1 MRCDSF
7 AKHLD
12 LAPSADTQDP
22 YFTDAAAH
30 LRVCDACRAKM
41 IRRLDAERSIRMTM
55 ESMAPVPETLLTSV
69 ISATRAVKARRSR
82 WRSWAGMAASF
93 MLVIGLSASGYTYW
107 KQGQTEAAVERLCV
121 LSIRN
126 HEVYHRPEFTT
137 GNMELISKWL
147 SGRLGHFVKMP
158 DLLNIP
164 SVTGARLCA
173 LGEHAVAVVN
183 FTIDNKRSSLFSF
196 YPSQFGVEGVT
207 EPPKFEM
214 GYTVAVWDENGVG
227 YSLVS
232 EAPVEKI
239 KAMFA
244 SGYMRN

>member
-1 MRCDSF
+1 MRCDNF
-7 AKHLD
+7 ARQLD
-12 LAPSADTQDP
+12 LAPSPDSTDT
-22 YFTDAAAH
+22 YLTDAIAH
-30 LRVCDACRAKM
+30 LRVCEACRGKM
-41 IRRLDAERSIRMTM
+41 VRRLDAERSIRMTM

-82 WRSWAGMAASF
+82 WRSWTAIAASF

-107 KQGQTEAAVERLCV
+107 KQSQTEAAVERLCV

-126 HEVYHRPEFTT
+126 HEVYHNPEFAVSD
-137 GNMELISKWL
+137 LAQISKWL
-147 SGRLGHFVKMP
+147 SERLGHFVKMP
-158 DLLNIP
+158 ELLSIA
-164 SVTGARLCA
+164 SATGARRCV

-183 FTIDNKRSSLFSF
+183 FEVDNKRSSLFSF
-196 YPSQFGVEGVT
+196 YPSQFGVEGVIT
-207 EPPKFEM
+207 PPKFEM

-232 EAPVEKI
+232 EASVEKI

-244 SGYMRN
+244 NGFMEN